1 MKRAL
6 LATAGVA
13 TGLAFALPIVATA
26 DHKPGHGNP
35 GPNAGDP
42 TISATPNPVLWGAS
56 TKISGGLK
64 GNDSAGKTIELQ
76 HDPFPFGTTYETVAS
91 TTTNADGDYTFTVV
105 PDRNTNYRA
114 VAKLEPEQLSP
125 NLQVGVRMRVTR
137 RVSDTTPKVGQVVTF
152 TGRVRPAHDGRT
164 VYIQR
169 RRSDGA
175 WRTKATAVLTD
186 GGDVDSNYSQ
196 ELRIS
201 RDGVYRVLVKTHDD
215 HLGNKSRRVRLDVP

>member
-1 MKRAL
+1 MAV
-6 LATAGVA
+6 GM
-13 TGLAFALPIVATA
+13 PMIATA

-35 GPNAGDP
+35 GPNVGDP
-42 TISATPNPVLWGAS
+42 TISATPNPVVWGRSVRIA
-56 TKISGGLK
+56 GRLK
-64 GNDSAGKTIELQ
+64 GGDNAGKTIELQ
-76 HDPFPFGTTYETVAS
+76 HDPHPFGTTYEKVATTVTS
-91 TTTNADGDYTFTVV
+91 ADGVYAFSVL

-114 VAKLEPEQLSP
+114 VAKLDPEQFSP

-137 RVSDTTPKVGQVVTF
+137 QVSDTTPNAGQVVTF

-169 RRSDGA
+169 RRSDGS

-186 GGDVDSNYSQ
+186 GGDVDSVYSQ

-201 RDGVYRVLVKTHDD
+201 RDGVYRVLVRTHDD
-215 HLGNKSRRVRLDVP
+215 HLGNRSRRVRLDVP

>member
-6 LATAGVA
+6 LATAAMAAGM
-13 TGLAFALPIVATA
+13 AFALPIVATA

-42 TISATPNPVLWGAS
+42 TISATPNPVLWGRS
-56 TKISGGLK
+56 VTITGGLK

-76 HDPFPFGTTYETVAS
+76 HDPFPFGTTYEKVAT
-91 TTTNADGDYTFTVV
+91 TTTNADGDYTFSVV
-105 PDRNTNYRA
+105 PDRNTNYRT

-125 NLQVGVRMRVTR
+125 NLTVGVKMRVTR
-137 RVSDTTPKVGQVVTF
+137 QVSDSTPNVGQVVTF

-164 VYIQR
+164 AYIQR
-169 RRSDGA
+169 RRSDGS
-175 WRTKATAVLTD
+175 WRTKATTVLKD
-186 GGDVDSNYSQ
+186 GGDVDSVYSH
-196 ELRIS
+196 ELRIT
-201 RDGVYRVLVKTHDD
+201 RDGVYRVLVKTHGD